1 MLSHGS
7 FPPRWSMVSQHK
19 LVSAHQKT
27 YQVKASRWI
36 QISGDNP
43 VVVLGPCMF
52 CGVRLAKIMFA
63 LLLVV
68 EMEMEIR

>member
-36 QISGDNP
+36 YISGDNHA
-43 VVVLGPCMF
+43 VVVGSCMF
-52 CGVRLAKIMFA
+52 CGVRLTKIMFA

-68 EMEMEIR
+68 DGSG